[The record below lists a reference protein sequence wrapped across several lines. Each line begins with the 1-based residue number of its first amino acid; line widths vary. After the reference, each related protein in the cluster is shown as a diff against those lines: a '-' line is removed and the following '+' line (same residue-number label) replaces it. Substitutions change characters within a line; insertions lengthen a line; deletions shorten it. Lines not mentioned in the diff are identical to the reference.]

1 MSTYTLTISDVKDK
15 PVDHLPI
22 TLKTRFRS
30 FERVMSIARKRHSEN
45 RSVVIV
51 EHSNDGYVYSWEM
64 EACIDRV
71 IFSDEQ

>member
-1 MSTYTLTISDVKDK
+1 MSIYTLTISDIKGK

-30 FERVMSIARKRHSEN
+30 LERVMAIAKKRHAEN

-51 EHSNDGYVYSWEM
+51 EHSNDGCVYSWEM
-64 EACIDRV
+64 EAGIDRV